1 VCVARE
7 LTKRHEE
14 FFRGTCE
21 ECLEEFSKEGRA
33 RGEITLLVESSD
45 LSASTKKTLATK
57 VAPKDINDDDD
68 TNDDDDDDESDKTTA
83 KVLLEKT
90 LRHLLLERAENQ
102 RLSVSEAARKVSQ
115 DLGVK
120 RRVAYS
126 LAQKI
131 KDSSSGNTNNTNY

>member
-1 VCVARE
+1 
-7 LTKRHEE
+7 
-14 FFRGTCE
+14 
-21 ECLEEFSKEGRA
+21 LEEFSKDGRA

-68 TNDDDDDDESDKTTA
+68 TNDDDDDESDKNTA

-131 KDSSSGNTNNTNY
+131 KDSSSGNTNNTNN